1 MAGKRGRAGEDL
13 RTDSGRERSAG
24 IRPGL
29 LESLFSG
36 GVAKGTAQSD
46 LRMGRSAARPA
57 EGKMLFAGGKARSL
71 ATEDLRMGAKGE
83 GSDKPQNLKMLAD
96 GGEVDDGDDGQDD
109 GGSVSD
115 AEIVAAEDIMDCLSG
130 GFGYGSSPSDND
142 SKMEKASK
150 EAARKARAQ
159 VFAQALKAFLSIAQ
173 G

>member
-13 RTDSGRERSAG
+13 RTDSGRERSPG
-24 IRPGL
+24 IKPGL

-46 LRMGRSAARPA
+46 LRMGRSAAKPG
-57 EGKMLFAGGKARSL
+57 EGRMLFAGGKLRSL

-83 GSDKPQNLKMLAD
+83 GQDQPQNMKMLAD
-96 GGEVDDGDDGQDD
+96 GGEVDDDDQGGD

-130 GFGYGSSPSDND
+130 GFGYGSSPSDSD

-159 VFAQALKAFLSIAQ
+159 VFAQALKAFLSIA
-173 G
+173 GG